1 MEYRP
6 TEWDARAQQLWRSL
20 DVYRADFPSDRKPF
34 YVLDMFPYPSGA
46 GLHVGHPLG
55 YIASDIVS
63 RFKRHQGFNV
73 LHPMGFDAFGLPAEQ
88 YAIQTGQHPAVTT
101 ETNIERY
108 REQLNRLGLGFD
120 WSREVQTC
128 DPDYYRWTQW
138 IFIQLFG
145 AWYNKAVERAE
156 PIETLVA
163 HLTARGTEGLNAACH
178 GEPTCTAAEWAAMDA
193 AQREALL
200 QHFRLAYRSESLVN
214 WCPALG
220 TVLANDEVVNG
231 LSERGGHPVIQKP
244 MLQWSMRISAFAQRL
259 LDGLDE
265 LNWSDSIKES
275 QRHWIG
281 RSQGARIRFKVLTR
295 SAGEVGEVGEVG
307 KVGKVGEVG
316 QGTNEPISSG
326 ANELTSQRAS
336 ELTSQRANELT
347 SQRAN
352 ELTSQRANELTSQ
365 RANELTSQRANELTG
380 AAGDANVLE
389 VFSTRPDTIF
399 GATFMVVAPEHPML
413 GAWTTEA
420 QRAEVEAY
428 CERAARRSERDRQA
442 DTKTVSG
449 VCTGTYVEHP
459 FTGAPIPVWTSDY
472 VLMGY
477 GTGAVMAV
485 PGHDSR
491 DHALAKAMGLPIVQ
505 VVASSEPVDVQAE
518 AYEAKSGRAMASGF
532 LDGLSTV
539 EAIDRAIA
547 ELEQRGLGERTV
559 QYRLRDAVF
568 GRQRYWGE
576 PIPIAYRDGVPEAL
590 SVEELPLKL
599 PAVDK
604 YLPTEDGEPPLARAE
619 RWVSAEGL
627 PLETTTMP
635 GWAGSSW
642 YFLRYMDP
650 KNSSAPVDR
659 AAADYWG
666 QVDLYVGGSEHAT
679 GHLLYSRFWTHAL
692 HDLGHIGFNEPFK
705 RLVNQGMIQGI
716 SAFVH
721 RIEGTHT
728 VVSAELAGQ
737 YATQKLHVDV
747 SLVNERNEVD
757 RDALRAWMPSWA
769 GTEFIPAEGPIKVE
783 REVEKMSKSKYNVV
797 NPDALADQ
805 YGADAVRLFEM
816 FLGPIEQSKPWDT
829 QGMSGVVGFLKKS
842 VRLMDKIHGGEA
854 TPEELRT
861 LHQLIDK
868 MQRDVETLSFNTS
881 VSAMMIAVNAW
892 GGIPRLAQSTLRSF
906 AVLLEPFAPHT
917 AEALWAE
924 LGGDGSVVLA
934 PYPVLNPEYLVKD
947 SISYPVQFN
956 GKTRFQLEMPA
967 SASAAEVETAVM
979 AHEKTAHFL
988 EGRSPKKVI
997 VVPGRIVN
1005 VVG

>member
-6 TEWDARAQQLWRSL
+6 TEWDARAQQLWRNL
-20 DVYRADFPSDRKPF
+20 DVYRAESPSDRKPF

-138 IFIQLFG
+138 IFLQLFG
-145 AWYNKAVERAE
+145 AWFNKAADRAE
-156 PIETLVA
+156 PIETLIA
-163 HLTARGTEGLNAACH
+163 HLSAHGTDGLNAACH
-178 GEPTCTAAEWAAMDA
+178 GEPACTAAEWAAMDA

-200 QHFRLAYRSESLVN
+200 QHYRLAYRSESLVN

-231 LSERGGHPVIQKP
+231 LSERGGHPVVQKP

-281 RSQGARIRFKVLTR
+281 RSQGARIRFKVLAGG
-295 SAGEVGEVGEVG
+295 AGEVASNQQLAVGEA
-307 KVGKVGEVG
+307 E
-316 QGTNEPISSG
+316 
-326 ANELTSQRAS
+326 
-336 ELTSQRANELT
+336 
-347 SQRAN
+347 
-352 ELTSQRANELTSQ
+352 
-365 RANELTSQRANELTG
+365 
-380 AAGDANVLE
+380 VLE

-399 GATFMVVAPEHPML
+399 GATFMVVAPEHPLL

-420 QRAEVEAY
+420 QRAEVDAY
-428 CERAARRSERDRQA
+428 RERAARRSERDRQA

-449 VCTGTYVEHP
+449 VFTGTYVEHP

-505 VVASSEPVDVQAE
+505 VVASNEPVDVQAE
-518 AYEAKSGRAMASGF
+518 AYEAKSGRAMASDF

-539 EAIDRAIA
+539 EAIDRSIA

-576 PIPIAYRDGVPEAL
+576 PIPIAYRDGVPEGLPVA
-590 SVEELPLKL
+590 ELPLVL

-650 KNSSAPVDR
+650 QNSSAPVDR

-692 HDLGHIGFNEPFK
+692 HDLGHIGFREPFK

-721 RIEGTHT
+721 RIEGTQT

-769 GTEFIPAEGPIKVE
+769 QTEFIPAEGPIKVE

-842 VRLMDKIHGGEA
+842 VRLMEKRHTGA
-854 TPEELRT
+854 ASTEELRT
-861 LHQLIDK
+861 LHGLIDK
-868 MQRDVETLSFNTS
+868 LQRDVETLSFNTS

-892 GGIPRLAQSTLRSF
+892 GGMPQLAETTLRDF

-934 PYPVLNPEYLVKD
+934 AYPVLQPEFLVKD
-947 SISYPVQFN
+947 SVNYPVQFN
-956 GKTRFQLEMPA
+956 GKTRFQLELPA
-967 SASAAEVETAVM
+967 SATAAEVEAEVM

-988 EGRSPKKVI
+988 EGRQPKKVI

>member
-20 DVYRADFPSDRKPF
+20 DVYRADFPSDRNPF

-101 ETNIERY
+101 EVNIERY

-145 AWYNKAVERAE
+145 AWYNKQSERAE

-163 HLTARGTEGLNAACH
+163 HLNARGTEGLNAAFH
-178 GEPTCTAAEWAAMDA
+178 GEPQCSAAEWAAMDA

-231 LSERGGHPVIQKP
+231 LSERGGHPVVQKP
-244 MLQWSMRISAFAQRL
+244 MLQWSMRISAFSQRL

-281 RSQGARIRFKVLTR
+281 RSQGARIRFKVLAGG
-295 SAGEVGEVGEVG
+295 AGEATGNQQRAAGGVGE
-307 KVGKVGEVG
+307 
-316 QGTNEPISSG
+316 
-326 ANELTSQRAS
+326 A
-336 ELTSQRANELT
+336 
-347 SQRAN
+347 
-352 ELTSQRANELTSQ
+352 
-365 RANELTSQRANELTG
+365 
-380 AAGDANVLE
+380 DVLE

-413 GAWTTEA
+413 GEWTTEA

-428 CERAARRSERDRQA
+428 CEQAARRSERDRQA
-442 DTKTVSG
+442 DTKTVGG
-449 VCTGTYVEHP
+449 VFTGTYVEHP

-518 AYEAKSGRAMASGF
+518 AYEAKSGRAMASMF
-532 LDGLSTV
+532 LDGLATAD
-539 EAIDRAIA
+539 AIDRAIS
-547 ELEQRGLGERTV
+547 ELELRGLGERTV

-590 SVEELPLKL
+590 PVDELPLKL
-599 PAVDK
+599 PVVDK

-627 PLETTTMP
+627 QLETTTMP

-650 KNSSAPVDR
+650 KNANAPVDR
-659 AAADYWG
+659 SAADYWG

-692 HDLGHIGFNEPFK
+692 HDLGHIGFREPFK

-721 RIEGTHT
+721 RVEGTQT

-737 YATQKLHVDV
+737 YSTQKLHVDV

-757 RDALRAWMPSWA
+757 RDALRTWMPSWT
-769 GTEFIPAEGPIKVE
+769 GTEFIPSEGPIKVE

-842 VRLMDKIHGGEA
+842 VRLMEKRHDGEA

-868 MQRDVETLSFNTS
+868 LQRDVETLSFNTS

-892 GGIPRLAQSTLRSF
+892 SGIPQLAQRTLRDF

-924 LGGDGSVVLA
+924 LGGEGSVVLA

-947 SISYPVQFN
+947 SINYPVQFN

-967 SASAAEVETAVM
+967 SASAAEVEAAVM

>member
-20 DVYRADFPSDRKPF
+20 DVYRADFPSDRNPF

-101 ETNIERY
+101 EVNIERY

-145 AWYNKAVERAE
+145 AWYNKQSERAE

-163 HLTARGTEGLNAACH
+163 HLNARGTEGLNAAFH
-178 GEPTCTAAEWAAMDA
+178 GEPQCSAAEWAAMDA

-231 LSERGGHPVIQKP
+231 LSERGGHPVVQKP
-244 MLQWSMRISAFAQRL
+244 MLQWSMRISAFSQRL

-281 RSQGARIRFKVLTR
+281 RSQGARIRFKVLAGG
-295 SAGEVGEVGEVG
+295 AGEATGNQQRAAGGVGE
-307 KVGKVGEVG
+307 
-316 QGTNEPISSG
+316 
-326 ANELTSQRAS
+326 A
-336 ELTSQRANELT
+336 
-347 SQRAN
+347 
-352 ELTSQRANELTSQ
+352 
-365 RANELTSQRANELTG
+365 
-380 AAGDANVLE
+380 DVLE

-413 GAWTTEA
+413 GEWMTEA

-428 CERAARRSERDRQA
+428 CEQAARRSERDRQA
-442 DTKTVSG
+442 DTKTVGG
-449 VCTGTYVEHP
+449 VFTGTYVEHP

-518 AYEAKSGRAMASGF
+518 AYEAKSGRAMASMF
-532 LDGLSTV
+532 LDGLATAD
-539 EAIDRAIA
+539 AIDRAIS
-547 ELEQRGLGERTV
+547 ELELRGLGERTV

-590 SVEELPLKL
+590 PVDELPLKL
-599 PAVDK
+599 PVVDK

-627 PLETTTMP
+627 QLETTTMP

-650 KNSSAPVDR
+650 KNANAPVDR
-659 AAADYWG
+659 SAADYWG

-692 HDLGHIGFNEPFK
+692 HDLGHIGFREPFK

-721 RIEGTHT
+721 RIEGTQT

-737 YATQKLHVDV
+737 YSTQKLHFDV

-757 RDALRAWMPSWA
+757 RDALRTWMPSWA
-769 GTEFIPAEGPIKVE
+769 ETEFIPSEGPIKVE

-842 VRLMDKIHGGEA
+842 VRLMEKRHDGEA

-868 MQRDVETLSFNTS
+868 LQRDVETLSFNTS

-892 GGIPRLAQSTLRSF
+892 SGIPQLAQRTLRDF

-924 LGGDGSVVLA
+924 LGGEGSVVLA

-947 SISYPVQFN
+947 SINYPVQFN

-967 SASAAEVETAVM
+967 SASAAEVEAAVM
-979 AHEKTAHFL
+979 ANEKTAHFL
-988 EGRSPKKVI
+988 EGRSPKKII

>member
-20 DVYRADFPSDRKPF
+20 DVYRADFPSDRNPF

-101 ETNIERY
+101 EVNIERY

-145 AWYNKAVERAE
+145 AWYNKQSERAE

-163 HLTARGTEGLNAACH
+163 HLNARGTEGLNAAFH
-178 GEPTCTAAEWAAMDA
+178 GEPQCSAAEWAAMDA

-231 LSERGGHPVIQKP
+231 LSERGGHPVVQKP
-244 MLQWSMRISAFAQRL
+244 MLQWSMRISAFSQRL

-281 RSQGARIRFKVLTR
+281 RSQGARIRFKVLAGG
-295 SAGEVGEVGEVG
+295 AGEATGNQQRAAGGVGE
-307 KVGKVGEVG
+307 
-316 QGTNEPISSG
+316 
-326 ANELTSQRAS
+326 A
-336 ELTSQRANELT
+336 
-347 SQRAN
+347 
-352 ELTSQRANELTSQ
+352 
-365 RANELTSQRANELTG
+365 
-380 AAGDANVLE
+380 DVLE

-413 GAWTTEA
+413 GEWTTEA

-428 CERAARRSERDRQA
+428 CEQAARRSERDRQA
-442 DTKTVSG
+442 DTKTVGG
-449 VCTGTYVEHP
+449 VFTGTYVEHP

-518 AYEAKSGRAMASGF
+518 AYEAKSGRAMASMF
-532 LDGLSTV
+532 LDGLATAD
-539 EAIDRAIA
+539 AIDRAIS
-547 ELEQRGLGERTV
+547 ELELRGLGERTV

-590 SVEELPLKL
+590 PVDELPLKL
-599 PAVDK
+599 PVVDK

-627 PLETTTMP
+627 QLETTTMP

-650 KNSSAPVDR
+650 KNANAPVDR
-659 AAADYWG
+659 SAADYWG

-692 HDLGHIGFNEPFK
+692 HDLGHIGFREPFK

-721 RIEGTHT
+721 RIEGTQT

-737 YATQKLHVDV
+737 YSTQKLHFDV

-757 RDALRAWMPSWA
+757 RDALRTWMPSWA
-769 GTEFIPAEGPIKVE
+769 GTEFIPSEGPIKVE

-805 YGADAVRLFEM
+805 HGADAVRLFEM

-842 VRLMDKIHGGEA
+842 VRLMDKRHDGKA

-868 MQRDVETLSFNTS
+868 LQRDVETLSFNTS

-892 GGIPRLAQSTLRSF
+892 SGIPQLAQSTLRDF

-917 AEALWAE
+917 AEALCI
-924 LGGDGSVVLA
+924 
-934 PYPVLNPEYLVKD
+934 N
-947 SISYPVQFN
+947 YPVQFN

-967 SASAAEVETAVM
+967 SATATEVEAAVM

>member
-20 DVYRADFPSDRKPF
+20 DVYRADFPSDRNPF

-101 ETNIERY
+101 EVNIERY
-108 REQLNRLGLGFD
+108 SEQLNRLGLGFD

-145 AWYNKAVERAE
+145 AWYNKQSERAE

-163 HLTARGTEGLNAACH
+163 HLNARGTEGLNAAFH
-178 GEPTCTAAEWAAMDA
+178 GEPQCSAAEWAAMDA

-231 LSERGGHPVIQKP
+231 LSERGGHPVVQKP
-244 MLQWSMRISAFAQRL
+244 MLQWSMRISAFSQRL

-281 RSQGARIRFKVLTR
+281 RSQGARIRFKVLAGNAGN
-295 SAGEVGEVGEVG
+295 AGEVTSNQLLVTSEAGE
-307 KVGKVGEVG
+307 
-316 QGTNEPISSG
+316 
-326 ANELTSQRAS
+326 A
-336 ELTSQRANELT
+336 
-347 SQRAN
+347 
-352 ELTSQRANELTSQ
+352 
-365 RANELTSQRANELTG
+365 
-380 AAGDANVLE
+380 DVLE

-413 GAWTTEA
+413 GEWTTEA

-428 CERAARRSERDRQA
+428 CEQAARRSERDRQA
-442 DTKTVSG
+442 DTKTVGG
-449 VCTGTYVEHP
+449 VFTGTYVEHP

-518 AYEAKSGRAMASGF
+518 AYEAKSGRAMASMF
-532 LDGLSTV
+532 LDGLATAD
-539 EAIDRAIA
+539 AIDRAIS
-547 ELEQRGLGERTV
+547 ELELRGLGERTV

-590 SVEELPLKL
+590 PVDELPLKL
-599 PAVDK
+599 PVVDK

-627 PLETTTMP
+627 QLETTTMP

-650 KNSSAPVDR
+650 KNANAPVDR
-659 AAADYWG
+659 SAADYWG

-692 HDLGHIGFNEPFK
+692 HDLGHIGFREPFK

-721 RIEGTHT
+721 RVEGTQT

-737 YATQKLHVDV
+737 YSTQKLHVDV

-757 RDALRAWMPSWA
+757 RDALRTWMPSWA
-769 GTEFIPAEGPIKVE
+769 ETEFIPSEGPIKVE

-842 VRLMDKIHGGEA
+842 VRLMEKRHDGEA

-868 MQRDVETLSFNTS
+868 LQRDVETLSFNTS

-892 GGIPRLAQSTLRSF
+892 SGIPQLAQRTLRDF

-924 LGGDGSVVLA
+924 LGGEGSVVLA

-947 SISYPVQFN
+947 SINYPVQFN

-967 SASAAEVETAVM
+967 SASAAEVEAAVM

>member
-6 TEWDARAQQLWRSL
+6 TEWDARAQQLWRDL
-20 DVYRADFPSDRKPF
+20 AVYRADFPSDREPF

-55 YIASDIVS
+55 YIASDIVG
-63 RFKRHQGFNV
+63 RFMRHKGFNV

-88 YAIQTGQHPAVTT
+88 YAIQTGQHPAATT
-101 ETNIERY
+101 EANILRY

-128 DPDYYRWTQW
+128 DADYYRWTQW
-138 IFIQLFG
+138 VFLELFNS
-145 AWYNKAVERAE
+145 WFNKGSARAE
-156 PIETLVA
+156 RIETLME
-163 HLTARGTEGLNAACH
+163 HLSARGTEGLDAACH
-178 GEPTCTAAEWAAMDA
+178 GKPECSAAEWAQMNA
-193 AQREALL
+193 AEREALL

-231 LSERGGHPVIQKP
+231 LSERGGHPVVQKA

-259 LDGLDE
+259 LDGLED
-265 LNWSDSIKES
+265 LNWSESIKET

-281 RSQGARIRFKVLTR
+281 RSQGARIQFRVLA
-295 SAGEVGEVGEVG
+295 AGE
-307 KVGKVGEVG
+307 
-316 QGTNEPISSG
+316 
-326 ANELTSQRAS
+326 A
-336 ELTSQRANELT
+336 
-347 SQRAN
+347 
-352 ELTSQRANELTSQ
+352 
-365 RANELTSQRANELTG
+365 G
-380 AAGDANVLE
+380 AAASSQQPVAGGAGAARAAASSQQPVAGAADEADMLE
-389 VFSTRPDTIF
+389 VFTTRPDTIF
-399 GATFMVVAPEHPML
+399 GATFMVIAPEHPML
-413 GAWTTEA
+413 DHWTSPA
-420 QRAEVEAY
+420 QKADVDAY
-428 CERAARRSERDRQA
+428 CEQAARRSERERQA
-442 DTKTVSG
+442 DTKSCSG
-449 VCTGTYVEHP
+449 VFTGSYVEHP
-459 FTGAPIPVWTSDY
+459 FTREPIPIWTSDY

-505 VVASSEPVDVQAE
+505 VVESAEPVDVQQE
-518 AYEAKSGRAMASGF
+518 AFEAKSGRAMASDF
-532 LDGLSTV
+532 LNGLSTL
-539 EAIDRAIA
+539 EAIDRAIE
-547 ELEQRGLGERTV
+547 ELQSRGLGSRTL
-559 QYRLRDAVF
+559 QFRLRDAVF

-576 PIPIAYRDGVPEAL
+576 PIPIAYRDGVPEGLDAA
-590 SVEELPLKL
+590 ELPLRL

-604 YLPTEDGEPPLARAE
+604 YLPTADGEPPLARAE
-619 RWVSAEGL
+619 HWFSAEGL

-650 KNSSAPVDR
+650 RNDRALVGR

-692 HDLGHIGFNEPFK
+692 HDLGHIGFKEPFK

-721 RIEGTHT
+721 RIEGSKT
-728 VVSAELAGQ
+728 VVSAELAEG
-737 YATQKLHVDV
+737 YTTQKLHVDV

-757 RDALRAWMPSWA
+757 LEALKAWMPDWA
-769 GTEFIPAEGPIKVE
+769 ETQFIPAQGPIRVE

-805 YGADAVRLFEM
+805 HGADAVRLFEM

-829 QGMSGVVGFLKKS
+829 QGMSGVISFLKKS
-842 VRLMDKIHGGEA
+842 ARMLPKRQRVEA
-854 TPEELRT
+854 SEEELRI
-861 LHQLIDK
+861 LHHLIDK
-868 MQRDVETLSFNTS
+868 LQRDVETLSFNTS

-892 GGIPRLAQSTLRSF
+892 SALPNIAESTLLDF
-906 AVLLEPFAPHT
+906 AVLLEPFAPHS
-917 AEALWAE
+917 AEAMWAE
-924 LGGDGSVVLA
+924 LGAPGSVVLA
-934 PYPVLNPEYLVKD
+934 PYPILLPEYLVKD
-947 SISYPVQFN
+947 TVVYPVQFN
-956 GKTRFQLEMPA
+956 GKTRFQLEMPT
-967 SASAAEVETAVM
+967 SASAAEVESAVL
-979 AHEKTAHFL
+979 AHERTAHFL
-988 EGRSPKKVI
+988 EGRTPKKII
-997 VVPGRIVN
+997 VVPGRIAN

>member
-20 DVYRADFPSDRKPF
+20 DVYRADFPSDRNPF

-101 ETNIERY
+101 EVNIERY

-145 AWYNKAVERAE
+145 AWYNKQSERAE

-163 HLTARGTEGLNAACH
+163 HLNARGTEGLNAACH
-178 GEPTCTAAEWAAMDA
+178 GEPQCSAAEWAAMDA

-231 LSERGGHPVIQKP
+231 LSERGGHPVVQKP
-244 MLQWSMRISAFAQRL
+244 MLQWSMRISAFSQRL

-281 RSQGARIRFKVLTR
+281 RSQGARIRFKVLAGG
-295 SAGEVGEVGEVG
+295 AGEATGNQQRAAGGVGE
-307 KVGKVGEVG
+307 
-316 QGTNEPISSG
+316 
-326 ANELTSQRAS
+326 A
-336 ELTSQRANELT
+336 
-347 SQRAN
+347 
-352 ELTSQRANELTSQ
+352 
-365 RANELTSQRANELTG
+365 
-380 AAGDANVLE
+380 DVLE

-413 GAWTTEA
+413 GEWMTEA

-428 CERAARRSERDRQA
+428 CEQAARRSERDRQA
-442 DTKTVSG
+442 DTKTVGG
-449 VCTGTYVEHP
+449 VFTGTYVEHP

-518 AYEAKSGRAMASGF
+518 AYEAKSGRAMASMF
-532 LDGLSTV
+532 LDGLATAD
-539 EAIDRAIA
+539 AIDSAIS
-547 ELEQRGLGERTV
+547 ELELRGLGERTV

-590 SVEELPLKL
+590 PVDELPLKL
-599 PAVDK
+599 PVVDK

-627 PLETTTMP
+627 QLETTTMP

-650 KNSSAPVDR
+650 KNANAPVDR
-659 AAADYWG
+659 SAADYWG

-692 HDLGHIGFNEPFK
+692 HDLGHIGFREPFK

-721 RIEGTHT
+721 RVEGTQT

-737 YATQKLHVDV
+737 YSTQKLHVDV

-757 RDALRAWMPSWA
+757 RDALRTWMPSWA
-769 GTEFIPAEGPIKVE
+769 ETEFIPSEGPIKVE

-842 VRLMDKIHGGEA
+842 VRLMEKRHDGEA

-868 MQRDVETLSFNTS
+868 LQRDVETLSFNTS

-892 GGIPRLAQSTLRSF
+892 SGIPQLAQRTLRDF

-924 LGGDGSVVLA
+924 LGGEGSVVLA

-947 SISYPVQFN
+947 SINYPVQFN

-967 SASAAEVETAVM
+967 SASAAEVEAAVM

>member
-6 TEWDARAQQLWRSL
+6 TEWDVRAQQLWRDL
-20 DVYRADFPSDRKPF
+20 AVYRADFPSDREPF

-55 YIASDIVS
+55 YIASDIVG
-63 RFKRHQGFNV
+63 RFMRHKGFNV

-88 YAIQTGQHPAVTT
+88 YAIQTGQHPAATT
-101 ETNIERY
+101 EANILRY

-128 DPDYYRWTQW
+128 DADYYRWTQW
-138 IFIQLFG
+138 VFLELFG
-145 AWYNKAVERAE
+145 AWFNKGSARAE
-156 PIETLVA
+156 RIETLKE
-163 HLTARGTEGLNAACH
+163 HLSARGTKGLEAACH
-178 GEPTCTAAEWAAMDA
+178 GKPECSAAEWAQMNA
-193 AQREALL
+193 AERETLL

-231 LSERGGHPVIQKP
+231 LSERGGHPVVQKA

-265 LNWSDSIKES
+265 LNWSDSIKET

-281 RSQGARIRFKVLTR
+281 RSQGARIQFRVLA
-295 SAGEVGEVGEVG
+295 AGAARGAA
-307 KVGKVGEVG
+307 
-316 QGTNEPISSG
+316 SSQQPV
-326 ANELTSQRAS
+326 A
-336 ELTSQRANELT
+336 
-347 SQRAN
+347 
-352 ELTSQRANELTSQ
+352 
-365 RANELTSQRANELTG
+365 G
-380 AAGDANVLE
+380 AAGAAEVLE
-389 VFSTRPDTIF
+389 VFTTRPDTIF
-399 GATFMVVAPEHPML
+399 GATFMVLAPEHPML
-413 GAWTTEA
+413 DHWTSPA
-420 QRAEVEAY
+420 QKADVDAY
-428 CERAARRSERDRQA
+428 RERAARRSERERQA
-442 DTKTVSG
+442 DTKSCSG
-449 VCTGTYVEHP
+449 VFTGSYVEHP
-459 FTGAPIPVWTSDY
+459 FTMEPIPIWTSDY

-491 DHALAKAMGLPIVQ
+491 DHALAKVMGLPIVQ
-505 VVASSEPVDVQAE
+505 VVESADPVDVQRE
-518 AYEAKSGRAMASGF
+518 SFEAKSGRAMASDF
-532 LDGLSTV
+532 LNGLLTL
-539 EAIDRAIA
+539 EAIDRAIE
-547 ELEQRGLGERTV
+547 ELQSRGLGTRTL
-559 QYRLRDAVF
+559 QFRLRDAVF

-576 PIPIAYRDGVPEAL
+576 PIPIAYRDGVPEGLDAA
-590 SVEELPLKL
+590 ELPLRL

-604 YLPTEDGEPPLARAE
+604 YLPTADGEPPLARAE

-650 KNSSAPVDR
+650 RNDDALVGR

-692 HDLGHIGFNEPFK
+692 HDLGHIGFKEPFK

-721 RIEGTHT
+721 RIEGSKTL
-728 VVSAELAGQ
+728 VSAEMAVG

-757 RDALRAWMPSWA
+757 QEALKAWMPDWSE
-769 GTEFIPAEGPIKVE
+769 TQFIPAQGPIRVE

-805 YGADAVRLFEM
+805 HGADAVRLFEM
-816 FLGPIEQSKPWDT
+816 FLGPIEQSKPWDS
-829 QGMSGVVGFLKKS
+829 QGMSGVVSFLKKS
-842 VRLMDKIHGGEA
+842 ARMLLKRQRGEASNEELRILHHLMDK
-854 TPEELRT
+854 L
-861 LHQLIDK
+861 
-868 MQRDVETLSFNTS
+868 QRDVETLSFNTS

-892 GGIPRLAQSTLRSF
+892 SALPNIAESTLLDF
-906 AVLLEPFAPHT
+906 AVLLEPFAPHC
-917 AEALWAE
+917 AEAMWAE
-924 LGGDGSVVLA
+924 LGASGSVVLA
-934 PYPVLNPEYLVKD
+934 PYPILLPEYLVKD
-947 SISYPVQFN
+947 TVLYPVQFN

-967 SASAAEVETAVM
+967 SASAAEVESAVL
-979 AHEKTAHFL
+979 AHERTAHFL
-988 EGRSPKKVI
+988 EGRTPKKII
-997 VVPGRIVN
+997 VVPGRIAN

>member
-6 TEWDARAQQLWRSL
+6 TEWDARAQQLWRDL
-20 DVYRADFPSDRKPF
+20 AVYRADFPSDREPF

-55 YIASDIVS
+55 YIASDIVG
-63 RFKRHQGFNV
+63 RFMRHKGFNV

-88 YAIQTGQHPAVTT
+88 YAIQTGQHPATTT
-101 ETNIERY
+101 EANILRY

-128 DPDYYRWTQW
+128 DADYYRWTQW
-138 IFIQLFG
+138 VFLELFNS
-145 AWYNKAVERAE
+145 WFNKGSARAE
-156 PIETLVA
+156 RIETLME
-163 HLTARGTEGLNAACH
+163 HLSARGTEGLEAACH
-178 GEPTCTAAEWAAMDA
+178 GKPECSAAEWAQMNA
-193 AQREALL
+193 AEREALL

-231 LSERGGHPVIQKP
+231 LSERGGHPVVQKA

-265 LNWSDSIKES
+265 LNWSDSIKET

-281 RSQGARIRFKVLTR
+281 RSQGARIQFRVLA
-295 SAGEVGEVGEVG
+295 AGE
-307 KVGKVGEVG
+307 
-316 QGTNEPISSG
+316 
-326 ANELTSQRAS
+326 A
-336 ELTSQRANELT
+336 
-347 SQRAN
+347 
-352 ELTSQRANELTSQ
+352 
-365 RANELTSQRANELTG
+365 G
-380 AAGDANVLE
+380 AAASSQQPVAGAADEADMLE
-389 VFSTRPDTIF
+389 VFTTRPDTIF
-399 GATFMVVAPEHPML
+399 GATFMVIAPEHPML
-413 GAWTTEA
+413 DHWTSPA
-420 QRAEVEAY
+420 QKADVDAY
-428 CERAARRSERDRQA
+428 CEQAARRSERERQA
-442 DTKTVSG
+442 DTKSCSG
-449 VCTGTYVEHP
+449 VFTGSYVEHP
-459 FTGAPIPVWTSDY
+459 FTREPIPIWTSDY

-505 VVASSEPVDVQAE
+505 VVESAEPVDVQQE
-518 AYEAKSGRAMASGF
+518 AFEAKSGRAMASDF
-532 LDGLSTV
+532 LNGLSTL
-539 EAIDRAIA
+539 EAIDRAIE
-547 ELEQRGLGERTV
+547 ELQSRGLGSRTL
-559 QYRLRDAVF
+559 QFRLRDAVF

-576 PIPIAYRDGVPEAL
+576 PIPIAYRDGVPEGLDAA
-590 SVEELPLKL
+590 ELPLRL

-604 YLPTEDGEPPLARAE
+604 YLPTADGEPPLARAE
-619 RWVSAEGL
+619 HWFSAEGL

-650 KNSSAPVDR
+650 RNDRALVGR

-692 HDLGHIGFNEPFK
+692 HDLGHIGFKEPFK

-721 RIEGTHT
+721 RIEGSKT
-728 VVSAELAGQ
+728 VVSAELAEG
-737 YATQKLHVDV
+737 YTTQKLHVDV

-757 RDALRAWMPSWA
+757 LEALKAWMPDWA
-769 GTEFIPAEGPIKVE
+769 ETQFIPAQGPIRVE

-805 YGADAVRLFEM
+805 HGADAVRLFEM

-829 QGMSGVVGFLKKS
+829 QGMSGVISFLKKS
-842 VRLMDKIHGGEA
+842 ARMLPKRQRVEA
-854 TPEELRT
+854 SEEELRI
-861 LHQLIDK
+861 LHHLIDK
-868 MQRDVETLSFNTS
+868 LQRDVETLSFNTS

-892 GGIPRLAQSTLRSF
+892 SALPNIAESTLLDF
-906 AVLLEPFAPHT
+906 AVLLEPFAPHS
-917 AEALWAE
+917 AEAMWAE
-924 LGGDGSVVLA
+924 LGAPGSVVLA
-934 PYPVLNPEYLVKD
+934 PYPILLPEYLVKD
-947 SISYPVQFN
+947 TVVYPVQFN
-956 GKTRFQLEMPA
+956 GKTRFQLEMPT
-967 SASAAEVETAVM
+967 SASAAEVESAVL
-979 AHEKTAHFL
+979 AHERTAHFL
-988 EGRSPKKVI
+988 EGRTPKKII
-997 VVPGRIVN
+997 VVPGRIAN

>member
-6 TEWDARAQQLWRSL
+6 TEWDARAQQLWREL
-20 DVYRADFPSDRKPF
+20 NVYRADFPSDRNPF

-101 ETNIERY
+101 EVNIERY

-145 AWYNKAVERAE
+145 AWYNKQSERAE

-163 HLTARGTEGLNAACH
+163 HLNARGTEGLNAACH
-178 GEPTCTAAEWAAMDA
+178 GEPQCSAAEWAAMDA

-231 LSERGGHPVIQKP
+231 LSERGGHPVVQKP

-259 LDGLDE
+259 LDGLDD

-281 RSQGARIRFKVLTR
+281 RSQGARIRFKVLAGGAGKVGE
-295 SAGEVGEVGEVG
+295 AGEVG
-307 KVGKVGEVG
+307 KAG
-316 QGTNEPISSG
+316 QGANEPMSSG
-326 ANELTSQRAS
+326 ANEPTSQR
-336 ELTSQRANELT
+336 TNEPMG
-347 SQRAN
+347 
-352 ELTSQRANELTSQ
+352 
-365 RANELTSQRANELTG
+365 G
-380 AAGDANVLE
+380 ADVLE

-413 GAWTTEA
+413 GEWTTEA

-428 CERAARRSERDRQA
+428 CEQAARRSERDRQA
-442 DTKTVSG
+442 DTKTVGG
-449 VCTGTYVEHP
+449 VFTGTYVEHP
-459 FTGAPIPVWTSDY
+459 FTAAPIPVWTSDY

-505 VVASSEPVDVQAE
+505 VVASNEPVDVQAE
-518 AYEAKSGRAMASGF
+518 AYEAKSGRAMASMF
-532 LDGLSTV
+532 LDGLATAD
-539 EAIDRAIA
+539 AIDRAIS
-547 ELEQRGLGERTV
+547 ELESRGLGERTV

-590 SVEELPLKL
+590 PVDELPLKL
-599 PAVDK
+599 PVVDK

-650 KNSSAPVDR
+650 KNANAPVDR
-659 AAADYWG
+659 SAADYWG

-692 HDLGHIGFNEPFK
+692 HDLGHIGFREPFK

-721 RIEGTHT
+721 RIEGTQT
-728 VVSAELAGQ
+728 VVSAELVGQ
-737 YATQKLHVDV
+737 YSTQKLHVDV

-842 VRLMDKIHGGEA
+842 VRLMEKRHDGEA

-868 MQRDVETLSFNTS
+868 LQRDVETLSFNTS

-892 GGIPRLAQSTLRSF
+892 SGIPQLAQRTLRDF

-924 LGGDGSVVLA
+924 LGGEGSVVLA

-947 SISYPVQFN
+947 SINYPVQFN

-967 SASAAEVETAVM
+967 AASATEVEAAVM
-979 AHEKTAHFL
+979 AHEKTPHFL

>member
-6 TEWDARAQQLWRSL
+6 TEWDARAQQLWRTL
-20 DVYRADFPSDRKPF
+20 NVYRAEFPSDRKPF

-88 YAIQTGQHPAVTT
+88 YAIQTGQHPALTT

-138 IFIQLFG
+138 IFLQLFG

-156 PIETLVA
+156 PIETLLA

-178 GEPTCTAAEWAAMDA
+178 GEPACTAAEWAAMNA

-200 QHFRLAYRSESLVN
+200 QHYRLAYRSESLVN

-281 RSQGARIRFKVLTR
+281 RSQGARIRFKVL
-295 SAGEVGEVGEVG
+295 AGEAREATSNQQLVAGGAGEAREA
-307 KVGKVGEVG
+307 E
-316 QGTNEPISSG
+316 
-326 ANELTSQRAS
+326 
-336 ELTSQRANELT
+336 
-347 SQRAN
+347 
-352 ELTSQRANELTSQ
+352 
-365 RANELTSQRANELTG
+365 
-380 AAGDANVLE
+380 VLE

-399 GATFMVVAPEHPML
+399 GATFMVVAPEHPLL

-449 VCTGTYVEHP
+449 VFTGTYVEHP

-505 VVASSEPVDVQAE
+505 VVVSNEPVDVQAE
-518 AYEAKSGRAMASGF
+518 AYEAKSGRAMASDF
-532 LDGLSTV
+532 LDGLSTL

-576 PIPIAYRDGVPEAL
+576 PIPIAYRDGVPEGL
-590 SVEELPLKL
+590 PVEELPLKL

-642 YFLRYMDP
+642 YFLRYMDSA
-650 KNSSAPVDR
+650 NGSAPVDR

-692 HDLGHIGFNEPFK
+692 HDLGHIGFREPFK

-721 RIEGTHT
+721 RIEGTQT

-757 RDALRAWMPSWA
+757 RDALKAWMPSWA
-769 GTEFIPAEGPIKVE
+769 QTEFIPADGPFKVE

-842 VRLMDKIHGGEA
+842 VRLMEKRHGGEA
-854 TPEELRT
+854 SAEELRT
-861 LHQLIDK
+861 LHGLIDK
-868 MQRDVETLSFNTS
+868 LQRDVETLSFNTS

-892 GGIPRLAQSTLRSF
+892 SALPQLAETTLRDF

-924 LGGDGSVVLA
+924 LGGEDSVVLA
-934 PYPVLNPEYLVKD
+934 AYPVLKPEYLVKD
-947 SISYPVQFN
+947 SVNYPVQFN
-956 GKTRFQLEMPA
+956 GKTRFQLELPA
-967 SASAAEVETAVM
+967 SATAAEVEAEVM

-988 EGRSPKKVI
+988 EGRQPKKVI

>member
-6 TEWDARAQQLWRSL
+6 TEWDARAQQLWRNL
-20 DVYRADFPSDRKPF
+20 DVYRAESPSDRKPF

-138 IFIQLFG
+138 IFLQLFG
-145 AWYNKAVERAE
+145 AWFNKAADRAE
-156 PIETLVA
+156 PIETLIA
-163 HLTARGTEGLNAACH
+163 HLSAHGTDGLNAACH
-178 GEPTCTAAEWAAMDA
+178 GEPACTAAEWAAMDA

-200 QHFRLAYRSESLVN
+200 QHYRLAYRSESLVN

-231 LSERGGHPVIQKP
+231 LSERGGHPVVQKP

-281 RSQGARIRFKVLTR
+281 RSQGARIRFKVFAGG
-295 SAGEVGEVGEVG
+295 AGEVASNQQLVAGEAE
-307 KVGKVGEVG
+307 
-316 QGTNEPISSG
+316 
-326 ANELTSQRAS
+326 
-336 ELTSQRANELT
+336 
-347 SQRAN
+347 
-352 ELTSQRANELTSQ
+352 
-365 RANELTSQRANELTG
+365 
-380 AAGDANVLE
+380 VLE

-399 GATFMVVAPEHPML
+399 GATFMVVAPEHPLL

-428 CERAARRSERDRQA
+428 RERAARRSERDRQA

-449 VCTGTYVEHP
+449 VFTGTYVEHP

-505 VVASSEPVDVQAE
+505 VVASNEPVDVQAE
-518 AYEAKSGRAMASGF
+518 AYEAKSGRAMASDF

-576 PIPIAYRDGVPEAL
+576 PIPIAYRDGVPEGLPVA
-590 SVEELPLKL
+590 ELPLVL

-650 KNSSAPVDR
+650 QNGSAPVDR

-692 HDLGHIGFNEPFK
+692 HDLGHIGFREPFK

-721 RIEGTHT
+721 RIEGTQT

-737 YATQKLHVDV
+737 YTTQKLHVDV

-769 GTEFIPAEGPIKVE
+769 QTEFIPAEGPIKVE

-842 VRLMDKIHGGEA
+842 VRLMEKRHTGA
-854 TPEELRT
+854 ASTEELRT
-861 LHQLIDK
+861 LHGLIDK
-868 MQRDVETLSFNTS
+868 LQRDVETLSFNTS

-892 GGIPRLAQSTLRSF
+892 GGMPQLAETTLRDF

-934 PYPVLNPEYLVKD
+934 AYPELQPEFLVKD
-947 SISYPVQFN
+947 SVNYPVQFN
-956 GKTRFQLEMPA
+956 GKTRFQLELPA
-967 SASAAEVETAVM
+967 SATAAEVEAEVM

-988 EGRSPKKVI
+988 EGRQPKKVI

-1005 VVG
+1005 V